1 MNVEERFKLAKD
13 FLDEVCLPIFKAKGI
28 DYAHSDD
35 DANANFK
42 RIAKSLSRADTLD
55 VWYVY
60 TCKHLDA
67 IAAYIKT
74 RKLESS
80 ELLIHRIADVINY
93 MLIFYTLL
101 VEEEERRKAEQASTS
116 GSGGTRF
123 ITDPPGVVIGEIPL
137 RAFDSGGT
145 FPAGDLNKKDPTRD
159 PRDDQ

>member
-1 MNVEERFKLAKD
+1 MNVEDRLKLAKY

-28 DYAHSDD
+28 DYAHEDN

-55 VWYVY
+55 VWYIFA
-60 TCKHLDA
+60 CKHLDT

-101 VEEEERRKAEQASTS
+101 VEEEEKRK
-116 GSGGTRF
+116 SGGTRF
-123 ITDPPGVVIGEIPL
+123 ITDPPGTVIGEIPL
-137 RAFDSGGT
+137 SVSHSGGT
-145 FPAGDLNKKDPTRD
+145 FLAGDPNKKEPKL
-159 PRDDQ
+159 